1 MRPLRLSV
9 EGFTCFRQAQ
19 EVDFSR
25 LDLFAISGPT
35 GAGKSS
41 ILDAIIFALYGKVPR
56 LGKKSCVDFIS
67 HGADRMS
74 VMFDFE
80 LGGKVFRSTRVGY
93 RNKGTQAQLDQTK
106 GGKEQPI
113 ASGVQQVNA
122 EVENL
127 LGLRYEAFTQAV
139 ILPQGE
145 FAHFLQSTP
154 SDQGEILRDLLR
166 LQVYERMRETAAQK
180 RSELSSECENVRRR
194 LTEDYGDASTE
205 LLKTESERAD
215 NLREQE
221 QKIARELKSIEKQFG
236 DLKLRHKQTK
246 DLEGARESLS
256 KLKKRER
263 EISEAGQRLERA
275 KRAAPVVPVI
285 ETAVSSERKA
295 AADKVRLGSAREQEL
310 AARESH
316 AAAEKQLERARREAD
331 TMPELKERIGRVNEI
346 RGLVGPLKD
355 AQKRVVSLA
364 KQESKLKED
373 IASAREMSKQSAS
386 EASDCKTQLRSA
398 EEDLKKVNYDPQ
410 LDRRIEGVR
419 ESAMEL
425 RGIRKQLRDL
435 KTEFNSAD
443 VQATKARTK
452 AQVAEGALRDAK
464 EKWEAATRTVS
475 KLRVALKEAERLEAA
490 LLMRGTLRVGEACP
504 VCDQTVSRLPSRP
517 KPSASEAVKDDLDRA
532 EAALKKAEA
541 ALTAQ
546 RDAELTARNRATAIS
561 TQSASLRQRVQDSTA
576 AVAKE
581 EQRISKIATE
591 LVEPHGGE
599 PEDRILEAAKRCA
612 KQRDDHDRLKEV
624 TAGLLKGVNRAE
636 QNRDAAEERAK
647 DLSKQ
652 LETRN
657 EELKNARTETKQLEE
672 RIKNVVGGRD
682 PDEERERLTTAVN
695 NIDRALK
702 SAEKAEGDAAAKFAR
717 AEQARVETER
727 TATEGEKAAKDARER
742 ASKSARA
749 AEFRDEAAVVAA
761 VLPRGEFLQVEKTIT
776 RHKQDMHSY
785 EKTIAD
791 VEADLAGKYVSDKAL
806 ESATLKLGEE
816 RKKQEA
822 AVREL
827 ISSEQRIKQLK
838 SKIQVAT
845 KLCKE
850 LKDKSEALAT
860 YKQLADDLKRDAF
873 QAYLLEDTFA
883 ELVKGASVRLKG
895 LSERYTFEY
904 SNKSFF
910 VLDHDNAGARRSA
923 DTLSGGETFLASLAL
938 ALELSEQVQR
948 AAGAVN
954 LDSLFIDEGFG
965 SLDAETLNTVAEAIE
980 SLHVGGRMIGI
991 ISHIDELTER
1001 LPARIHVNKSVEGSR
1016 LEIDAN

>member
-1 MRPLRLSV
+1 VRPLRLSV

-106 GGKEQPI
+106 GGKEQPV

-205 LLKTESERAD
+205 LLKTESGRAD

-236 DLKLRHKQTK
+236 DLKLKHKQTK
-246 DLEGARESLS
+246 DLEAVRESLS

-275 KRAAPVVPVI
+275 KRTAPVVPVI
-285 ETAVSSERKA
+285 EAAVISERKA
-295 AADKVRLGSAREQEL
+295 AAEKVRLGAAREQEL

-331 TMPELKERIGRVNEI
+331 TMPELKERIDRVNEI

-355 AQKRVVSLA
+355 AQKRVVGLA

-373 IASAREMSKQSAS
+373 IASAREMSKKSAS
-386 EASDCKTQLRSA
+386 EASDCKTQLRSV
-398 EEDLKKVNYDPQ
+398 EEDLKKVDYDPQ

-425 RGIRKQLRDL
+425 RGIRKQLREL
-435 KTEFNSAD
+435 KAEFNSAD
-443 VQATKARTK
+443 AEATKARTK
-452 AQVAEGALRDAK
+452 AQVADGALRDAK
-464 EKWEAATRTVS
+464 EKWEVATRTVS

-504 VCDQTVSRLPSRP
+504 VCDQTVSRLPSRA
-517 KPSASEAVKDDLDRA
+517 KASASEAVKDDLDRT

-546 RDAELTARNRATAIS
+546 RDAELTARNRATAMS
-561 TQSASLRQRVQDSTA
+561 TQSASLRQRVQDFTA
-576 AVAKE
+576 AVAKA

-591 LVEPHGGE
+591 LEPHSGE
-599 PEDRILEAAKRCA
+599 PEDCILEAAKRCA

-636 QNRDAAEERAK
+636 QNRDAAEQRAK

-652 LETRN
+652 LGTRN
-657 EELKNARTETKQLEE
+657 EELNKARIETKQLEE
-672 RIKNVVGGRD
+672 KIKNVVGGRD
-682 PDEERERLTTAVN
+682 PDEERERLTTALT

-727 TATEGEKAAKDARER
+727 SATEGEKAAKDARER
-742 ASKSARA
+742 ASKSARE
-749 AEFRDEAAVVAA
+749 AEFRDEAAVIAA
-761 VLPRGEFLQVEKTIT
+761 VLPREEFLQVETTIT
-776 RHKQDMHSY
+776 RHKQDMHSC

-806 ESATLKLGEE
+806 ESATLKLGED
-816 RKKQEA
+816 RKKHEA

-838 SKIQVAT
+838 SKMQVAT
-845 KLCKE
+845 KLSKE
-850 LKDKSEALAT
+850 LKDKSEALLI

-895 LSERYTFEY
+895 LSERYTFDY

-1001 LPARIHVNKSVEGSR
+1001 LPARIHVNKSVEGSK
-1016 LEIDAN
+1016 LEIEAN